1 MMFRKGLFDFEVMPL
16 GTIAE
21 VQAIRKFSIE
31 LIELVDRGAEATD
44 LASKINEIRSF
55 YAWHCSVYQ

>member
-1 MMFRKGLFDFEVMPL
+1 MSDGDFEVMPL

-21 VQAIRKFSIE
+21 VQALRKFSNE
-31 LIELVDRGAEATD
+31 LIELVDRGAEAED

-55 YAWHCSVYQ
+55 YTWHCSVYQ